1 MGLALTP
8 DQAHLLVADQN
19 NKLVVVLTSA
29 GDYVRSLSGGGTLAK
44 PWGLAVVPST
54 GQLLVTDFGRDVL
67 VVLASISDDT
77 VVRVL
82 GGANAV
88 GGLQQVRYVVVS
100 LVYMRVCTE
109 CVL

>member
-1 MGLALTP
+1 MTP
-8 DQAHLLVADQN
+8 DQAHLLVADTIN
-19 NKLVVVLTSA
+19 NRVVVLTSA

-88 GGLQQVRYVVVS
+88 GGLQQVRSVVVS

>member
-1 MGLALTP
+1 MTP
-8 DQAHLLVADQN
+8 DQAHLLVADSG
-19 NKLVVVLTSA
+19 NKRVVVLTSA
-29 GDYVRSLSGGGTLAK
+29 GDYVRSLSGGGTLAS

-54 GQLLVTDFGRDVL
+54 GQLLVTDLYVL

-88 GGLQQVRYVVVS
+88 GGLQQVRCVVVS